1 MTKREAIQAAKDKQ
15 ELNEARRVYKSMLR
29 QNYVIKEIQLRFG
42 LFPVVLDID

>member
-1 MTKREAIQAAKDKQ
+1 MTKSEAIQAAKDKQ
-15 ELNEARRVYKSMLR
+15 ELNEARRVYKSMLQ